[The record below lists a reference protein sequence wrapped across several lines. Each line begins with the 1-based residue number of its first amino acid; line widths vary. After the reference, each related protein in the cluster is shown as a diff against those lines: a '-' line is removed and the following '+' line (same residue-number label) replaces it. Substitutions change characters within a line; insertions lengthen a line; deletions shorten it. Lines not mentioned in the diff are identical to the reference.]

1 MWDLP
6 IYMGLVGSVA
16 YVAYKLLY
24 RMTGKEKLSA
34 SGRWILL
41 RLVMACYLFPFPLLS
56 EPLKKMVRNLSDRD
70 ILFRKVNEGVYWEDV
85 SKTFYIGKSG
95 YMTFGTMEIWKR
107 NILITG
113 VVVFLI
119 YMLHFLKTYRECRR
133 LAHRIPG
140 QKPKN
145 DLDDASSRIA
155 RKYHVTIKYVPEKCG
170 SFTQGIRRPTV
181 VIAQS
186 EDEKATQ
193 YQTRHEMTHIR
204 YHHTFWSHL
213 AFLVNAVHFW
223 NPLAY
228 LFYQEVRQ
236 CIELHCD
243 EKVCQSLTREE
254 CIEYGKRILDA
265 AVQDSNTG
273 VLNFR
278 GKIRYHNMEER
289 IKMIK
294 RKPKTK
300 KGILLAA
307 LLLMSAATAIPV
319 LAYESPKVV
328 YDEELEAGEVLTDV
342 VFVPDG
348 TELVNKPDWYVDGI
362 PTGEIP
368 FITTNAYFMDEAG
381 NITYLSEEDVSVQAI
396 CSHSFESG
404 IVRTHKKNA
413 AGGCTIIEYSCQQC
427 TKCGYIKNKV
437 EQIRTT
443 KKTCP
448 HK

>member
-1 MWDLP
+1 
-6 IYMGLVGSVA
+6 
-16 YVAYKLLY
+16 
-24 RMTGKEKLSA
+24 
-34 SGRWILL
+34 
-41 RLVMACYLFPFPLLS
+41 
-56 EPLKKMVRNLSDRD
+56 
-70 ILFRKVNEGVYWEDV
+70 
-85 SKTFYIGKSG
+85 
-95 YMTFGTMEIWKR
+95 MTFGTMEIWKR

-119 YMLHFLKTYRECRR
+119 YMLHFLKTYQECRR
-133 LAHRIPG
+133 LTHRIPG

-413 AGGCTIIEYSCQQC
+413 AGGCTIIEYSCQRC

-437 EQIRTT
+437 EQSRTT

>member
-1 MWDLP
+1 
-6 IYMGLVGSVA
+6 
-16 YVAYKLLY
+16 
-24 RMTGKEKLSA
+24 
-34 SGRWILL
+34 
-41 RLVMACYLFPFPLLS
+41 
-56 EPLKKMVRNLSDRD
+56 
-70 ILFRKVNEGVYWEDV
+70 
-85 SKTFYIGKSG
+85 
-95 YMTFGTMEIWKR
+95 
-107 NILITG
+107 
-113 VVVFLI
+113 
-119 YMLHFLKTYRECRR
+119 
-133 LAHRIPG
+133 
-140 QKPKN
+140 
-145 DLDDASSRIA
+145 
-155 RKYHVTIKYVPEKCG
+155 
-170 SFTQGIRRPTV
+170 
-181 VIAQS
+181 
-186 EDEKATQ
+186 
-193 YQTRHEMTHIR
+193 MTHIR

-319 LAYESPKVV
+319 LAYESPKIV
-328 YDEELEAGEVLTDV
+328 YNEELEAGEIPTDI
-342 VFVPDG
+342 VFVIDG
-348 TELVNKPDWYVDGI
+348 AEEPDWATDGI
-362 PTGEIP
+362 PKEEIP
-368 FITTNAYFMDEAG
+368 FITTDAYFMDEAG
-381 NITYLSEEDVSVQAI
+381 NVTYLSEEDVSVQAI
-396 CSHSFESG
+396 CSHSFKSATISEHRV
-404 IVRTHKKNA
+404 ITT
-413 AGGCTIIEYSCQQC
+413 GGCTVTTYRCQLC
-427 TKCGYIKNKV
+427 TKCKYTKNKV
-437 EQIRTT
+437 KQQKISYEVC
-443 KKTCP
+443 K

>member
-1 MWDLP
+1 M
-6 IYMGLVGSVA
+6 
-16 YVAYKLLY
+16 
-24 RMTGKEKLSA
+24 
-34 SGRWILL
+34 
-41 RLVMACYLFPFPLLS
+41 
-56 EPLKKMVRNLSDRD
+56 
-70 ILFRKVNEGVYWEDV
+70 
-85 SKTFYIGKSG
+85 
-95 YMTFGTMEIWKR
+95 
-107 NILITG
+107 
-113 VVVFLI
+113 
-119 YMLHFLKTYRECRR
+119 
-133 LAHRIPG
+133 
-140 QKPKN
+140 
-145 DLDDASSRIA
+145 
-155 RKYHVTIKYVPEKCG
+155 
-170 SFTQGIRRPTV
+170 
-181 VIAQS
+181 
-186 EDEKATQ
+186 
-193 YQTRHEMTHIR
+193 
-204 YHHTFWSHL
+204 
-213 AFLVNAVHFW
+213 
-223 NPLAY
+223 
-228 LFYQEVRQ
+228 RQ

-294 RKPKTK
+294 RKPKNR

-404 IVRTHKKNA
+404 IVRTHKKMQRA
-413 AGGCTIIEYSCQQC
+413 A
-427 TKCGYIKNKV
+427 V
-437 EQIRTT
+437 R
-443 KKTCP
+443 
-448 HK
+448 

>member
-24 RMTGKEKLSA
+24 LMTGKEKLSA

-41 RLVMACYLFPFPLLS
+41 RLVMAFYLLPFPLLS

-228 LFYQEVRQ
+228 LF
-236 CIELHCD
+236 
-243 EKVCQSLTREE
+243 
-254 CIEYGKRILDA
+254 
-265 AVQDSNTG
+265 
-273 VLNFR
+273 
-278 GKIRYHNMEER
+278 IR
-289 IKMIK
+289 KC
-294 RKPKTK
+294 
-300 KGILLAA
+300 
-307 LLLMSAATAIPV
+307 
-319 LAYESPKVV
+319 
-328 YDEELEAGEVLTDV
+328 
-342 VFVPDG
+342 
-348 TELVNKPDWYVDGI
+348 
-362 PTGEIP
+362 
-368 FITTNAYFMDEAG
+368 
-381 NITYLSEEDVSVQAI
+381 VSVSNCIAMRKYV
-396 CSHSFESG
+396 SH
-404 IVRTHKKNA
+404 
-413 AGGCTIIEYSCQQC
+413 
-427 TKCGYIKNKV
+427 
-437 EQIRTT
+437 
-443 KKTCP
+443 
-448 HK
+448 